1 MKNKFSIVSLV
12 LTVTVLCSMLF
23 QSVHKYEHIATQL
36 AEVHCTHEKKSATEI
51 THHHDGYD
59 FCGICAF
66 KVSSFTF
73 VFSNTITIEN
83 FDLVTQKT
91 AVTSPEIN
99 SFYKGSLFALR
110 APPLS

>member
-1 MKNKFSIVSLV
+1 
-12 LTVTVLCSMLF
+12 MLF

-36 AEVHCTHEKKSATEI
+36 AEVHCQHEQKSATEI
-51 THHHDGYD
+51 THQHDHYD

-73 VFSNTITIEN
+73 LFPSKFSIEY
-83 FDLVTQKT
+83 FDLVIQKT
-91 AVTSPEIN
+91 AVTTTESN
-99 SFYKGSLFALR
+99 SFYKGSLFSLR